1 MASAKYKKNSRGFYE
16 TKIWD
21 GTYNTDGSKHR
32 KIISSKKSSA
42 DLERKV
48 LEFKDSIKN
57 QGPIHPTAY
66 TFGEYALHWLD
77 VRKGTKEINTQ
88 AMYQNIINVHLKPI
102 SHLPLASVMN
112 SHIQQC
118 INMAADKPRT
128 CQQIYLTA
136 KQIMRMALCDFLI
149 GQNQFQIMFTD
160 ISLPKYIKAEKRALT
175 QIEKDAI
182 PQADFSIME
191 KTFVYLIYGC
201 GLRRGEALALTK
213 FDINL
218 KESTLSVTK
227 TVVFNGNQAVIKNM
241 PKTGNGIRTV
251 PIPTATLAV
260 LNEYLPSLQTTQ
272 LFVTRGGALITKSS
286 YVKMWKRI
294 VSKINLAAGG
304 SESFPVVTDL
314 TAHIFRHN
322 YCSNLCYQVP
332 SISIKKIAQLMGDT
346 EKVVLDVYNHIIE
359 EKENVIDVVEAAL
372 AL

>member
-1 MASAKYKKNSRGFYE
+1 MASAKYKKNYRGLYE

-21 GTYNTDGSKHR
+21 GTYNADGSKHR
-32 KIISSKKSSA
+32 KTISSKKSSA

-48 LEFKDSIKN
+48 QEFKDSIKN
-57 QGPIHPTAY
+57 QGTIHPTAY
-66 TFGEYALHWLD
+66 TFGEYALHWLN

-88 AMYQNIINVHLKPI
+88 AMYRRIIKVHLSPI
-102 SHLPLASVMN
+102 GHLPLASVMN

-118 INMAADKPRT
+118 INAAADKPRT

-136 KQIMRMALCDFLI
+136 RQIMRMALCDFLI
-149 GQNQFQIMFTD
+149 GQNQFQMTFTD
-160 ISLPKYIKAEKRALT
+160 ISLPKYIKGEKRALT
-175 QIEKDAI
+175 PIEKDSI
-182 PQADFSIME
+182 PKADFSMME
-191 KTFVYLIYGC
+191 KAYVYLIYGC

-218 KESTLSVTK
+218 KEATLSVTK
-227 TVVFNGNQAVIKNM
+227 TIVFDENDGIIKNM
-241 PKTGNGIRTV
+241 PKTGNGIRIV
-251 PIPTATLAV
+251 PIPMATLAV
-260 LNEYLPSLQTTQ
+260 LKEYLPALSRAELFTTK
-272 LFVTRGGALITKSS
+272 RGTLITKSA
-286 YVKMWKRI
+286 YFQMWKRI
-294 VSKINLAAGG
+294 VSKMNAAAGG
-304 SESFPVVTDL
+304 SEAFPVITDL

-359 EKENVIDVVEAAL
+359 EKENVTDVVEAAL